1 MSRAPFSRLVSFIW
15 LVSFHPLSSLSTSEL
30 LPVNFVTIIMS
41 STSMLPFSSF
51 LFALFLFVRMYIYIY
66 IIYIYY
72 SITTQFLSIPLLVS
86 IFNYIPWTLWRYQSI
101 FFLSPI
107 ENSAF
112 RYLDPLW
119 MFLSSVISLVFIS
132 YFHFILCIYLF
143 FYCLLNILHEKILEI
158 I

>member
-1 MSRAPFSRLVSFIW
+1 MSRAPFSRLVFFIW

-30 LPVNFVTIIMS
+30 LPVNFVTIVMS

-51 LFALFLFVRMYIYIY
+51 LFALFLFVRIYIY
-66 IIYIYY
+66 KIYIYY
-72 SITTQFLSIPLLVS
+72 SITTLFLSIPFLFS

-101 FFLSPI
+101 LFLSPV
-107 ENSAF
+107 ENSVF

-132 YFHFILCIYLF
+132 YFHIILCIYLF